1 MTNRMILTLET
12 GPVIIETM
20 PDKAPRHVARIR
32 ELADEGFYDGLKL
45 HRVIEGFMA
54 QMGCPK
60 GNGTGGSG
68 KKLKAEFN
76 DVSHQRGVCSMAR
89 AQSPDSADSQFFI
102 CFDDASFLDTQYTA
116 WGRVVEG
123 MENVDAAARGEP
135 PRTPTKIV
143 SFRTVEN

>member
-12 GPVIIETM
+12 GAVVIETM

-45 HRVIEGFMA
+45 HRVIDGFMA

-116 WGRVVEG
+116 WGKVVEG

-135 PRTPTKIV
+135 PRNPTKIIT
-143 SFRTVEN
+143 FRTADA